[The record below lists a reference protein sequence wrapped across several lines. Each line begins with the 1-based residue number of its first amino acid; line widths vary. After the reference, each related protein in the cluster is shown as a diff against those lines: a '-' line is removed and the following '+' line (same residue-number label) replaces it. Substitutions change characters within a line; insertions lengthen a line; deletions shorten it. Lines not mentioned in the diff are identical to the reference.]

1 MCDKCAEL
9 DNKIEHYRSLVAKV
23 MDPLT
28 AERVGKLFEDMQA
41 QKAGL
46 HPEQEKNKAASPTAS
61 TPGMASRTQEPQAGG
76 APNQKHDADPAAN
89 RERAAIYPAS
99 ETENP
104 ASPENASP

>member
-28 AERVGKLFEDMQA
+28 AERVGKLIEDMQA

-46 HPEQEKNKAASPTAS
+46 HPEQEKK
-61 TPGMASRTQEPQAGG
+61 
-76 APNQKHDADPAAN
+76 
-89 RERAAIYPAS
+89 
-99 ETENP
+99 
-104 ASPENASP
+104 